1 LLRETYASA
10 GEIAVRIVTRR
21 ANATDVM
28 QMLWCKRAPAGTFT
42 IPSDNFAV
50 SILLV
55 LRPGDT
61 IELTSAAG
69 AHVMPFGGA
78 SQGSKRHI
86 WWNFVSSSRER
97 IERAKE
103 ESRTGKFDIVP
114 GDTDEFIPLPQRR
127 ETSLQ

>member
-1 LLRETYASA
+1 MRWRKLASA
-10 GEIAVRIVTRR
+10 GTVAIS
-21 ANATDVM
+21 
-28 QMLWCKRAPAGTFT
+28 G
-42 IPSDNFAV
+42 DNFAV

-61 IELTSAAG
+61 NELTSAAS